1 MEPDKEAQ
9 KVIESS
15 QSGQVI
21 KSLADLR
28 IDKLETKLSQIEKLN
43 NDLIA
48 ANKELYAFVANNYTQ
63 ERPAEQKASA
73 DMSSHEHAYL
83 HASEGNGGAV
93 TYQQNQ
99 QNPLAGQVHE
109 QTHLFANEG
118 NGSAVTYQ
126 PSIGVVTPPTA
137 PTDEPNVD
145 NVMKLMGYNS
155 PDGQ

>member
-43 NDLIA
+43 QDLIA

-63 ERPAEQKASA
+63 EKPAEQMKASA
-73 DMSSHEHAYL
+73 DMSSH
-83 HASEGNGGAV
+83 
-93 TYQQNQ
+93 QQNT
-99 QNPLAGQVHE
+99 LAGQ
-109 QTHLFANEG
+109 
-118 NGSAVTYQ
+118 SQ

-137 PTDEPNVD
+137 PTDEPSVD
-145 NVMKLMGYNS
+145 NVMRIMGYPQNS

>member
-1 MEPDKEAQ
+1 MEANKEAQ

-43 NDLIA
+43 QDLIA
-48 ANKELYAFVANNYTQ
+48 ANKELYAFVANNYSQ
-63 ERPAEQKASA
+63 EKPAEQMKASA

-93 TYQQNQ
+93 TYQQDQ
-99 QNPLAGQVHE
+99 QNPLAGQV
-109 QTHLFANEG
+109 Q
-118 NGSAVTYQ
+118 Q

-145 NVMKLMGYNS
+145 NVMKIMGYNS

>member
-1 MEPDKEAQ
+1 MEPETEAKKIVESVKSGNIVKSITDIRLDKMEQ
-9 KVIESS
+9 
-15 QSGQVI
+15 Q
-21 KSLADLR
+21 
-28 IDKLETKLSQIEKLN
+28 LSQIEKLN

-63 ERPAEQKASA
+63 ERPAEQMKASA

-93 TYQQNQ
+93 TYQQHQ
-99 QNPLAGQVHE
+99 QNTLAGQ
-109 QTHLFANEG
+109 
-118 NGSAVTYQ
+118 SQ

-137 PTDEPNVD
+137 PVDEPSVD
-145 NVMKLMGYNS
+145 NVMRIMGYSS

>member
-21 KSLADLR
+21 KSLSDLR
-28 IDKLETKLSQIEKLN
+28 IDKLESKLSQIEKLN

-48 ANKELYAFVANNYTQ
+48 ANKELYAFVANNYSQ
-63 ERPAEQKASA
+63 ERPVEQKASA
-73 DMSSHEHAYL
+73 DMSSH
-83 HASEGNGGAV
+83 
-93 TYQQNQ
+93 Q
-99 QNPLAGQVHE
+99 QNPLAGQV
-109 QTHLFANEG
+109 Q
-118 NGSAVTYQ
+118 Q

-137 PTDEPNVD
+137 PTDEPSVD
-145 NVMKLMGYNS
+145 NVMRIMGYPQNS

>member
-15 QSGQVI
+15 QSGQVV
-21 KSLADLR
+21 KSLSDLR
-28 IDKLETKLSQIEKLN
+28 IDKLENKLSQIEKVN

-63 ERPAEQKASA
+63 EKPAEQMKASA
-73 DMSSHEHAYL
+73 DMSSHQQNTLAGQSHEYAYL
-83 HASEGNGGAV
+83 HTS
-93 TYQQNQ
+93 
-99 QNPLAGQVHE
+99 
-109 QTHLFANEG
+109 EG

-137 PTDEPNVD
+137 PTDEPSVD
-145 NVMKLMGYNS
+145 NVMKLMGYPQNS

>member
-1 MEPDKEAQ
+1 MEPEKEAQ

-83 HASEGNGGAV
+83 HASKGNGGAV
-93 TYQQNQ
+93 TYQQDQ
-99 QNPLAGQVHE
+99 QNPLAGQV
-109 QTHLFANEG
+109 Q
-118 NGSAVTYQ
+118 Q

-137 PTDEPNVD
+137 PTDEPSVD
-145 NVMKLMGYNS
+145 NVMRIMGYNS
-155 PDGQ
+155 LDGQ

>member
-28 IDKLETKLSQIEKLN
+28 IDKLENKLSQIEKLN
-43 NDLIA
+43 QDLIA

-73 DMSSHEHAYL
+73 DMSS
-83 HASEGNGGAV
+83 
-93 TYQQNQ
+93 NQ
-99 QNPLAGQVHE
+99 QNTLAGQ
-109 QTHLFANEG
+109 A
-118 NGSAVTYQ
+118 Q

-145 NVMKLMGYNS
+145 NVMKLMGYPTTS

>member
-1 MEPDKEAQ
+1 MEPEKEAQ

-15 QSGQVI
+15 QSGQII

-43 NDLIA
+43 QDLIA

-63 ERPAEQKASA
+63 ERPAEQKASTSA
-73 DMSSHEHAYL
+73 DMSS
-83 HASEGNGGAV
+83 
-93 TYQQNQ
+93 NQ
-99 QNPLAGQVHE
+99 QNTLAGQV
-109 QTHLFANEG
+109 Q
-118 NGSAVTYQ
+118 Q

-145 NVMKLMGYNS
+145 NVMKLMGYPQNS

>member
-1 MEPDKEAQ
+1 MEPEKEVQ
-9 KVIESS
+9 KIIESS

-93 TYQQNQ
+93 TYQQDQ
-99 QNPLAGQVHE
+99 QNTLAGQV
-109 QTHLFANEG
+109 Q
-118 NGSAVTYQ
+118 Q

-137 PTDEPNVD
+137 PTDEPSVD
-145 NVMKLMGYNS
+145 NVMKLMGYPQNS

>member
-21 KSLADLR
+21 KSLSDLR
-28 IDKLETKLSQIEKLN
+28 IDKLESKLSQIEKLN

-63 ERPAEQKASA
+63 ERPAEQIASA
-73 DMSSHEHAYL
+73 DMSSQKI
-83 HASEGNGGAV
+83 N
-93 TYQQNQ
+93 N
-99 QNPLAGQVHE
+99 LAGQV
-109 QTHLFANEG
+109 Q
-118 NGSAVTYQ
+118 Q

>member
-1 MEPDKEAQ
+1 MEPEKEAQ

-15 QSGQVI
+15 QSGQVV
-21 KSLADLR
+21 KSLSDLR
-28 IDKLETKLSQIEKLN
+28 IDKLENKLSQIEKLN
-43 NDLIA
+43 QDLIA

-83 HASEGNGGAV
+83 HASEGTGGAV
-93 TYQQNQ
+93 TYQQDQ
-99 QNPLAGQVHE
+99 QNTLAGQV
-109 QTHLFANEG
+109 
-118 NGSAVTYQ
+118 Q

-137 PTDEPNVD
+137 PTDEPSVD
-145 NVMKLMGYNS
+145 NVMRIMGYNS

>member
-1 MEPDKEAQ
+1 MEANKEAQ

-73 DMSSHEHAYL
+73 DMSSH
-83 HASEGNGGAV
+83 
-93 TYQQNQ
+93 QN
-99 QNPLAGQVHE
+99 NLAGQVHE
-109 QTHLFANEG
+109 QTHLFASEG

-137 PTDEPNVD
+137 PTDEPNPD

>member
-1 MEPDKEAQ
+1 M
-9 KVIESS
+9 IESS

-21 KSLADLR
+21 KSLSDLR
-28 IDKLETKLSQIEKLN
+28 IDKLETKLSQLEKLN

-48 ANKELYAFVANNYTQ
+48 ANKELYAFVANNYSQ
-63 ERPAEQKASA
+63 EKPAEQMKASA
-73 DMSSHEHAYL
+73 DMSS
-83 HASEGNGGAV
+83 
-93 TYQQNQ
+93 QNT
-99 QNPLAGQVHE
+99 LAGQSHE
-109 QTHLFANEG
+109 RTHLYASEG

-145 NVMKLMGYNS
+145 NVMKLMGYPTTS

>member
-43 NDLIA
+43 QDLIA

-93 TYQQNQ
+93 TYQQDQ
-99 QNPLAGQVHE
+99 QNTLAGQV
-109 QTHLFANEG
+109 Q
-118 NGSAVTYQ
+118 Q

-137 PTDEPNVD
+137 PTDEPSVD
-145 NVMKLMGYNS
+145 NVMKMMGYSS

>member
-1 MEPDKEAQ
+1 MEANKEAQ

-21 KSLADLR
+21 KSLSDLR

-48 ANKELYAFVANNYTQ
+48 ANKELYAFVANNYSQ

-73 DMSSHEHAYL
+73 DMSSH
-83 HASEGNGGAV
+83 
-93 TYQQNQ
+93 QN
-99 QNPLAGQVHE
+99 NLAGQVHE

-137 PTDEPNVD
+137 PTDEPSVD
-145 NVMKLMGYNS
+145 NVMRIMGYPQNS

>member
-1 MEPDKEAQ
+1 MEPEKEAQ

-15 QSGQVI
+15 QSGQVV

-48 ANKELYAFVANNYTQ
+48 ANKELYAFVANNYSQ
-63 ERPAEQKASA
+63 EKPAEQMKASA
-73 DMSSHEHAYL
+73 DMSSH
-83 HASEGNGGAV
+83 
-93 TYQQNQ
+93 QQNT
-99 QNPLAGQVHE
+99 LAGQSHE
-109 QTHLFANEG
+109 QAHLFASEG

-137 PTDEPNVD
+137 PTDEPSVD
-145 NVMKLMGYNS
+145 NVMRIMGYSS

>member
-73 DMSSHEHAYL
+73 DMSSH
-83 HASEGNGGAV
+83 
-93 TYQQNQ
+93 QQNT
-99 QNPLAGQVHE
+99 LAGQV
-109 QTHLFANEG
+109 Q
-118 NGSAVTYQ
+118 Q

-145 NVMKLMGYNS
+145 NVMKLMGYPTTS

>member
-1 MEPDKEAQ
+1 MEANKEAQ

-43 NDLIA
+43 QDLIA
-48 ANKELYAFVANNYTQ
+48 ANKELYAFVANNYSQ

-93 TYQQNQ
+93 TYQQDQ
-99 QNPLAGQVHE
+99 QNTLAGQ
-109 QTHLFANEG
+109 
-118 NGSAVTYQ
+118 SQ
-126 PSIGVVTPPTA
+126 PSIGVVIPPTA
-137 PTDEPNVD
+137 PTDEPSVD
-145 NVMKLMGYNS
+145 NVMRIMGYNS

>member
-1 MEPDKEAQ
+1 MEPEKEAQ
-9 KVIESS
+9 KIIESS

-21 KSLADLR
+21 KSLSDLR
-28 IDKLETKLSQIEKLN
+28 IDKLENKLSQIEKLN

-73 DMSSHEHAYL
+73 DMSSH
-83 HASEGNGGAV
+83 
-93 TYQQNQ
+93 Q
-99 QNPLAGQVHE
+99 QNPLAGQV
-109 QTHLFANEG
+109 Q
-118 NGSAVTYQ
+118 Q

-137 PTDEPNVD
+137 PTDEPSVD
-145 NVMKLMGYNS
+145 NVMRIMGYPQNS

>member
-1 MEPDKEAQ
+1 MEPEKEAQ
-9 KVIESS
+9 KVIGSS

-28 IDKLETKLSQIEKLN
+28 IDKLESKLSQIEKLN

-48 ANKELYAFVANNYTQ
+48 ANKELYAFVANNYSQ

-73 DMSSHEHAYL
+73 DMSS
-83 HASEGNGGAV
+83 
-93 TYQQNQ
+93 NQ
-99 QNPLAGQVHE
+99 QNPLAGQV
-109 QTHLFANEG
+109 Q
-118 NGSAVTYQ
+118 Q

-137 PTDEPNVD
+137 PTDEPSVD
-145 NVMKLMGYNS
+145 NVMRIMGYNS

>member
-15 QSGQVI
+15 QSGQVV
-21 KSLADLR
+21 KSLSDLR
-28 IDKLETKLSQIEKLN
+28 IDKLENKLSQIEKLN
-43 NDLIA
+43 QDLIA

-63 ERPAEQKASA
+63 EKPAEQMKASA
-73 DMSSHEHAYL
+73 DMSSHQQNTLAGQSHEYAYL
-83 HASEGNGGAV
+83 HTS
-93 TYQQNQ
+93 
-99 QNPLAGQVHE
+99 
-109 QTHLFANEG
+109 EG

-137 PTDEPNVD
+137 PTDEPSVD
-145 NVMKLMGYNS
+145 NVMKLMGYPQNS

>member
-1 MEPDKEAQ
+1 MEPEKEAQ

-15 QSGQVI
+15 QSGQVV

-43 NDLIA
+43 QDLIA

-73 DMSSHEHAYL
+73 DMSS
-83 HASEGNGGAV
+83 
-93 TYQQNQ
+93 QNQ

-137 PTDEPNVD
+137 PTDEPSVD
-145 NVMKLMGYNS
+145 NVMRIMGYSS

>member
-1 MEPDKEAQ
+1 MEANKEAQ

-28 IDKLETKLSQIEKLN
+28 IDKLESKLSQIEKLN

-48 ANKELYAFVANNYTQ
+48 ANKELYAFVANNYSQ
-63 ERPAEQKASA
+63 EKPAEQMKASA
-73 DMSSHEHAYL
+73 DMSSH
-83 HASEGNGGAV
+83 
-93 TYQQNQ
+93 QQNT
-99 QNPLAGQVHE
+99 LAGQ
-109 QTHLFANEG
+109 
-118 NGSAVTYQ
+118 SQ

-137 PTDEPNVD
+137 PTDEPSVD
-145 NVMKLMGYNS
+145 NVMRIMGYNS

>member
-1 MEPDKEAQ
+1 MEANEEAQ

-63 ERPAEQKASA
+63 ERPAEQIASA
-73 DMSSHEHAYL
+73 DMSSH
-83 HASEGNGGAV
+83 
-93 TYQQNQ
+93 Q
-99 QNPLAGQVHE
+99 QNPLAGQV
-109 QTHLFANEG
+109 Q
-118 NGSAVTYQ
+118 Q

-137 PTDEPNVD
+137 PTDEPSVD
-145 NVMKLMGYNS
+145 NVMRIMGYPQNS

>member
-1 MEPDKEAQ
+1 MEPEKEAQ

-15 QSGQVI
+15 QSGQII

-28 IDKLETKLSQIEKLN
+28 IDKLENKLSQIEKLN

-73 DMSSHEHAYL
+73 DMSS
-83 HASEGNGGAV
+83 
-93 TYQQNQ
+93 NQ
-99 QNPLAGQVHE
+99 QNTLAGQVHE
-109 QTHLFANEG
+109 QTHLFASEG

-137 PTDEPNVD
+137 PTDEPNVN
-145 NVMKLMGYNS
+145 NVMKLMGYPQNS

>member
-1 MEPDKEAQ
+1 MEPEKEAQ

-15 QSGQVI
+15 HSGQVV

-43 NDLIA
+43 QDLIA

-73 DMSSHEHAYL
+73 DMSSH
-83 HASEGNGGAV
+83 
-93 TYQQNQ
+93 QQNT
-99 QNPLAGQVHE
+99 LAGQV
-109 QTHLFANEG
+109 Q
-118 NGSAVTYQ
+118 Q

-145 NVMKLMGYNS
+145 NVMKLMGYPTTS

>member
-1 MEPDKEAQ
+1 METNKEAQ

-21 KSLADLR
+21 KSLSDLR

-63 ERPAEQKASA
+63 EKPAEQMKASA
-73 DMSSHEHAYL
+73 DMSS
-83 HASEGNGGAV
+83 
-93 TYQQNQ
+93 QNT
-99 QNPLAGQVHE
+99 LAGQSHE
-109 QTHLFANEG
+109 RTHLYASEG

-137 PTDEPNVD
+137 PTDEPSVD
-145 NVMKLMGYNS
+145 NVMRIMGYPQNS

>member
-15 QSGQVI
+15 QSGQII

-43 NDLIA
+43 QDLIA

-73 DMSSHEHAYL
+73 DMSSH
-83 HASEGNGGAV
+83 
-93 TYQQNQ
+93 Q
-99 QNPLAGQVHE
+99 QNPLAGQV
-109 QTHLFANEG
+109 Q
-118 NGSAVTYQ
+118 Q

-137 PTDEPNVD
+137 PTDEPSVD
-145 NVMKLMGYNS
+145 NVMRIMGYPQNS

>member
-43 NDLIA
+43 QDLIA

-73 DMSSHEHAYL
+73 DMSSH
-83 HASEGNGGAV
+83 
-93 TYQQNQ
+93 Q
-99 QNPLAGQVHE
+99 QNPLAGQV
-109 QTHLFANEG
+109 Q
-118 NGSAVTYQ
+118 Q

-137 PTDEPNVD
+137 PTDEPSVD
-145 NVMKLMGYNS
+145 NVMRIMGYPQNS

>member
-28 IDKLETKLSQIEKLN
+28 IDKLESKLSQIEKLN

-48 ANKELYAFVANNYTQ
+48 ANKELYAFVANNYSQ

-73 DMSSHEHAYL
+73 DMSSL
-83 HASEGNGGAV
+83 D
-93 TYQQNQ
+93 Q
-99 QNPLAGQVHE
+99 QNPLAGQV
-109 QTHLFANEG
+109 Q
-118 NGSAVTYQ
+118 Q

-137 PTDEPNVD
+137 PTDEPNPD

>member
-1 MEPDKEAQ
+1 MESNKEAQ

-21 KSLADLR
+21 KSLSDLR
-28 IDKLETKLSQIEKLN
+28 IDKLESKLSQIEKLN
-43 NDLIA
+43 QDLIA
-48 ANKELYAFVANNYTQ
+48 ANKELYAFVANNYSQ
-63 ERPAEQKASA
+63 EKPAEQMKASA
-73 DMSSHEHAYL
+73 DMSSH
-83 HASEGNGGAV
+83 
-93 TYQQNQ
+93 QQNT
-99 QNPLAGQVHE
+99 LAGQ
-109 QTHLFANEG
+109 
-118 NGSAVTYQ
+118 SQ

>member
-1 MEPDKEAQ
+1 MEANKEAQ

-21 KSLADLR
+21 KSLSDLR
-28 IDKLETKLSQIEKLN
+28 IDKLENKLSQIEKLN
-43 NDLIA
+43 QDLIA
-48 ANKELYAFVANNYTQ
+48 ANKELYAFVANNYSQ

-73 DMSSHEHAYL
+73 DMSSH
-83 HASEGNGGAV
+83 
-93 TYQQNQ
+93 QN
-99 QNPLAGQVHE
+99 NLAGQVHE

-126 PSIGVVTPPTA
+126 PSIGVVTPPTT
-137 PTDEPNVD
+137 PTDEPSVD

>member
-21 KSLADLR
+21 KSLSDLR

-43 NDLIA
+43 QDLIA
-48 ANKELYAFVANNYTQ
+48 ANKELYAFVANNYSQ
-63 ERPAEQKASA
+63 EKPAEQMKASA

-99 QNPLAGQVHE
+99 QNTLAGQ
-109 QTHLFANEG
+109 
-118 NGSAVTYQ
+118 SQ

-137 PTDEPNVD
+137 PTDEPSVD
-145 NVMKLMGYNS
+145 NVMRIMGYPQNS

>member
-1 MEPDKEAQ
+1 MEPEKEAQ

-15 QSGQVI
+15 QSGQII

-73 DMSSHEHAYL
+73 DMSS
-83 HASEGNGGAV
+83 
-93 TYQQNQ
+93 NQ
-99 QNPLAGQVHE
+99 QNTLAGQVHE
-109 QTHLFANEG
+109 QTHLFASEG

-137 PTDEPNVD
+137 PTDEPSVD
-145 NVMKLMGYNS
+145 NVMRIMGYSS

>member
-1 MEPDKEAQ
+1 MEPEKEAQ
-9 KVIESS
+9 KVVESS

-21 KSLADLR
+21 KSLSDLR
-28 IDKLETKLSQIEKLN
+28 IDKLESKLSQIEKLN
-43 NDLIA
+43 QDLIA

-73 DMSSHEHAYL
+73 DMSSH
-83 HASEGNGGAV
+83 
-93 TYQQNQ
+93 Q
-99 QNPLAGQVHE
+99 QNPSAGQV
-109 QTHLFANEG
+109 Q
-118 NGSAVTYQ
+118 Q

-137 PTDEPNVD
+137 PVDEPSVD